1 MKIESKFNIGD
12 RVWVVH
18 EDKKEVCVFSDYI
31 SDIMVSE
38 GVNSSMSIRYWLK
51 YADCDYFEENAL
63 TPYNNIDSLAL
74 KIQILDDQIINEQM
88 VAEGE
93 EGV

>member
-12 RVWVVH
+12 RVWVVY
-18 EDKKEVCVFSDYI
+18 EYDSEIRVYSDYI
-31 SDIMVSE
+31 TEILIQKGNE
-38 GVNSSMSIRYWLK
+38 IRYWLENT
-51 YADCDYFEENAL
+51 DCDDFEESAL
-63 TPYNNIDSLAL
+63 IPYNDIDLLTL